1 MKEYLNDDAKQRA
14 TNDLENYSVYL
25 RLKNMDQMKDKKIGW
40 IGTGL
45 MGNPMAK
52 HLINA
57 GYGLNVFNRTKQKAE
72 ELLGMGATWY
82 NTPADIAA
90 NSEVIFTM
98 IGFPKDVEECY
109 FGEQGI
115 FKSIKQGTILI
126 DMTTTKPSLAVKISE
141 EAAKVGAEFND
152 APVSGGQVGA
162 INGTLSIMIGGKKE
176 VVESVM
182 PLFET
187 FGKNMVYQ
195 GKAGAGQHTK
205 MCNQITVAGT
215 MIGVCEGL
223 IYGAKA
229 GLDLNVMLA
238 SVSKGAAACWTLD
251 ILAPKIVNGD
261 YAATFTVD
269 NFVKDLSIALEE
281 AEVMQLSLPGLA
293 LVKQL
298 YILLQAMGKGSF
310 GTQSLYL
317 ALEKIAEQKQE

>member
-1 MKEYLNDDAKQRA
+1 
-14 TNDLENYSVYL
+14 
-25 RLKNMDQMKDKKIGW
+25 MKDKKIGW

-52 HLINA
+52 HLVNA
-57 GYGLNVFNRTKQKAE
+57 GYKLNVYNRTKQKAGG
-72 ELLGMGATWY
+72 LVSMGATWFD
-82 NTPADIAA
+82 TPADIAA
-90 NSEVIFTM
+90 HSEVIFTI

-109 FGEQGI
+109 FGPQGI

-126 DMTTTKPSLAVKISE
+126 DMTTTRPSLAVKIAE
-141 EAAKVGAEFND
+141 EATKIGAEFID

-176 VVESVM
+176 VVESAM

-187 FGKNMVYQ
+187 FGKNIIYQ
-195 GKAGAGQHTK
+195 GKAGAGQHAK

-229 GLDLNVMLA
+229 GLDLNLMLA
-238 SVSKGAAACWTLD
+238 SISKGAAACWTLD

-269 NFVKDLSIALEE
+269 NFVKDLTIALEE
-281 AEVMQLSLPGLA
+281 AETMQLSLPGLSLA
-293 LVKQL
+293 KQL
-298 YILLQAMGKGSF
+298 YMSLQAAGKGSL

-317 ALEKIAEQKQE
+317 ALESFVGAKNH